1 MSMRLVHAI
10 GRAERS
16 DDVHIARLTLL
27 LDAAAGRSGTQPVAG
42 IMKLAKI
49 DFLLRYPNCL
59 ERVLQKTR
67 VAIIDA
73 RIADYERSNIEAKMI
88 RFRYG
93 PWDSRYRRWIAL
105 LVAKGIAHTYI
116 TGRTVNIVITPAGH
130 EVANI
135 LCHVPDL
142 ADLAVRSKLI
152 QKAVGGMSATR
163 LKDFIYETF
172 PELLDMR
179 WGSEIEI

>member
-1 MSMRLVHAI
+1 MRLVHAI

-16 DDVHIARLTLL
+16 DDAHVARLILL
-27 LDAAAGRSGTQPVAG
+27 LDAAAGRSGTKPVAG

-59 ERVLQKTR
+59 ERVLESTH
-67 VAIIDA
+67 VAAEEA
-73 RIADYERSNIEAKMI
+73 RIADHERLSIEAKMI

-116 TGRTVNIVITPAGH
+116 TGRTVNIVITPTGR
-130 EVANI
+130 EVANT
-135 LCHVPDL
+135 LAHAPDL
-142 ADLAVRSKLI
+142 ADLAARSKLI
-152 QKAVGGMSATR
+152 HRAVGGMSATR

-172 PELLDMR
+172 PEILDMR
-179 WGSEIEI
+179 WGAEIEI